1 MLKILKIKDF
11 TLIENLEIKFENGFQ
26 VLTGETGAGKS
37 VIVGAIGLL
46 CGQRGQIEVIRTGCD
61 KTILEAE
68 FNIENS
74 NGNVIQNFLIL
85 NNIDSLKNTLILR
98 REISSKGLSRA
109 FINDTPSSLTQLSAL
124 AAFLIDLHGQHQHQ
138 KLLFVKNHGK
148 YLDAYASLNEELEKY
163 KTLFK
168 SFNKT
173 ITELSELYNKKK
185 NSIDQHDLYS
195 FQVAELEKAKPDEN
209 ELEQLQS
216 ERIKLENSELL
227 YEVAQFVGNLLYSSD
242 NSVLTTV
249 SSALN
254 KLKDVENIDQEYKEL
269 SSNLKSARVSI
280 EEVGRTAELLKD
292 KIEFNPERL
301 EEIRNREAELDWL
314 LKKYQVKN
322 VVELLNHLE
331 DLKSELNRI
340 QNYDEEILQL
350 EKRLKEEQKEIN
362 QQAIQLSQ
370 TRKKI
375 AVSLETK
382 MIETLASLGMNN
394 ANFAVDIKWIEDQG
408 GIINLEGKN
417 YKSTDRGVDRI
428 EFLVSLNK
436 GEPLKPLQKVASGGE
451 ISRIMLAIK
460 SILNEVDDTNTM
472 IFDEIDSGISGK
484 VAQIVGNKFKN
495 IGLNKQLIV
504 ITHLPQIASQAEN
517 HFVVEKEEKEHRT
530 LINIKSLNNNDRIEE
545 IAKLLGGEKISAEAI
560 ANAKNLLND
569 SLHN

>member
-46 CGQRGQIEVIRTGCD
+46 CGQRGQVEVIRTGCD

-74 NGNVIQNFLIL
+74 NGNVIQNFLIS
-85 NNIDSLKNTLILR
+85 NNIDSLKNILIIR

-109 FINDTPSSLTQLSAL
+109 FINDTPSSLTQLSSL
-124 AAFLIDLHGQHQHQ
+124 AALLIDLHGQHQHQ

-148 YLDAYASLNEELEKY
+148 YLDAYATLSEELEKF

-280 EEVGRTAELLKD
+280 EEVGRTAELLTCK
-292 KIEFNPERL
+292 
-301 EEIRNREAELDWL
+301 
-314 LKKYQVKN
+314 
-322 VVELLNHLE
+322 
-331 DLKSELNRI
+331 
-340 QNYDEEILQL
+340 
-350 EKRLKEEQKEIN
+350 
-362 QQAIQLSQ
+362 
-370 TRKKI
+370 
-375 AVSLETK
+375 
-382 MIETLASLGMNN
+382 
-394 ANFAVDIKWIEDQG
+394 
-408 GIINLEGKN
+408 
-417 YKSTDRGVDRI
+417 
-428 EFLVSLNK
+428 
-436 GEPLKPLQKVASGGE
+436 
-451 ISRIMLAIK
+451 
-460 SILNEVDDTNTM
+460 
-472 IFDEIDSGISGK
+472 
-484 VAQIVGNKFKN
+484 
-495 IGLNKQLIV
+495 
-504 ITHLPQIASQAEN
+504 
-517 HFVVEKEEKEHRT
+517 
-530 LINIKSLNNNDRIEE
+530 
-545 IAKLLGGEKISAEAI
+545 
-560 ANAKNLLND
+560 
-569 SLHN
+569 